1 MFQNTLATHIGF
13 LFLRKGDINSSYKYF
28 MYMLGLRTQWRAGT
42 DSTCRTQ
49 PFVRF
54 SYHAT
59 ERVHRG
65 RFLPRRSSRAPARL
79 TQQYQSFPPARRVI
93 QGRQLV
99 GRQLHQGFQ
108 IRDEVESCGRESK
121 APLQGFCCVCSLLT
135 RFYRQWS
142 TAVAHDVCL
151 EHMTDGRETLEEVL
165 AESDMII

>member
-1 MFQNTLATHIGF
+1 
-13 LFLRKGDINSSYKYF
+13 

-49 PFVRF
+49 LFVRC

-79 TQQYQSFPPARRVI
+79 TQQYQSFPLARRVI

-108 IRDEVESCGRESK
+108 IRDDLRTSWRGKQGATSGILLRILCARSVLQTMVNGSAHDGWSEEAREGLGAERHHHLSV
-121 APLQGFCCVCSLLT
+121 AASDTARVDTAAVVHGSGVGVSGDVCSD
-135 RFYRQWS
+135 
-142 TAVAHDVCL
+142 A
-151 EHMTDGRETLEEVL
+151 G
-165 AESDMII
+165 